1 MTNSNNTDQAFWDL
15 AEQFIDR
22 ANGAC
27 AEQDPSLVSA
37 ALLEAAARFNAFAVA
52 AASLDR
58 KAFIEDMEPSL
69 RFLSNRYRE
78 RLDEHLQDYRENYK
92 RHIGTDN
99 TGGDSPPDA

>member
-1 MTNSNNTDQAFWDL
+1 MSNDSKNEQVFWDL
-15 AEQFIDR
+15 AEDFIHR
-22 ANGAC
+22 ANSAC

-69 RFLSNRYRE
+69 EFLSNRYRE
-78 RLDEHLQDYRENYK
+78 RLDDHLQDYREHYK
-92 RHIGTDN
+92 RYILADAA
-99 TGGDSPPDA
+99 GDPPP